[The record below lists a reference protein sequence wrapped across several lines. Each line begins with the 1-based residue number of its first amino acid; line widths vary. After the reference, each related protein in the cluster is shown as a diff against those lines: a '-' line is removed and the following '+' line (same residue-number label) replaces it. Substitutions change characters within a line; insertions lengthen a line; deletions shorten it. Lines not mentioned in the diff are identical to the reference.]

1 MGDAGNGSGG
11 GGGGGGGGGTV
22 VQYRES
28 ASVQAE
34 LIESF
39 ETGAVLLL

>member
-1 MGDAGNGSGG
+1 VLLEIR
-11 GGGGGGGGGTV
+11 V
-22 VQYRES
+22 VVVVVGKRWYSTES